1 MNWAAWAARLFQAV
15 PVIVAGI
22 ETLHKDKSG
31 AEKKQM
37 AMDALGVASGVA
49 GAVAPQYQEAI
60 SAATQGATCAI
71 DAVVAGF
78 NASKHPAFVG
88 GNTQQ

>member
-1 MNWAAWAARLFQAV
+1 MNWAALMRGLFQAI
-15 PVIVAGI
+15 PVIVAGV

-31 AEKKQM
+31 AEKKQI

-49 GAVAPQYQEAI
+49 AAVEPQYSEAI
-60 SAATQGATCAI
+60 SAATQGASCAI

-78 NASKHPAFVG
+78 NASNHPAFVKP
-88 GNTQQ
+88 QQQ